1 MNNITFKKNNDGF
14 RDVRYRRQ
22 TQAMLEAI
30 ALTVAD
36 KANSTFKPSGPSD
49 RGYEGFSRAG
59 ARKPYG
65 RWRTGV
71 VAVGPHANR
80 HNAVHNTLVKALG

>member
-1 MNNITFKKNNDGF
+1 MNIQFKINKAGF
-14 RDVRYRRQ
+14 RDIRYRNETRS
-22 TQAMLEAI
+22 MLEAV
-30 ALTVAD
+30 ARTVAD
-36 KANSTFKPSGPSD
+36 TANSTFKPSGPSD
-49 RGYEGFSRAG
+49 RGYEVFSRAG

>member
-1 MNNITFKKNNDGF
+1 MNNITFKKNNAGF
-14 RDVRYRRQ
+14 RDVRYRRE
-22 TQAMLEAI
+22 TQQMLEAV
-30 ALTVAD
+30 ARTVAD
-36 KANSTFKPSGPSD
+36 TANSTFKPSGRSD
-49 RGYEGFSRAG
+49 RGYQVFSYAG

-80 HNAVHNTLVKALG
+80 HNAVHNTLVRALG